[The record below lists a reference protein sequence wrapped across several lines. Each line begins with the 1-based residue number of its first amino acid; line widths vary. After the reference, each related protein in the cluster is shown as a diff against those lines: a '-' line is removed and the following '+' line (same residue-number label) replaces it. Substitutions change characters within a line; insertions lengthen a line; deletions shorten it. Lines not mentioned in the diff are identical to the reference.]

1 MNQQM
6 RKQFYPKESY
16 NNRFQKQRWDE
27 DNNIYINDSANWN
40 IALGNGKRLNRKW
53 RKCNGLRYVRN
64 QYGEHKAIYN
74 ENFDTELQKAS
85 MILHYNLTVMKT
97 STLHDYSNNA
107 YTIRKLLTLEPV
119 NGSNTNFTTQ

>member
-16 NNRFQKQRWDE
+16 NNRAFCEQRWDE

-53 RKCNGLRYVRN
+53 RKCNGLAYVRN
-64 QYGEHKAIYN
+64 QYGEYKAIYN
-74 ENFDTELQKAS
+74 ENFDTELQKAR
-85 MILHYNLTVMKT
+85 YDT
-97 STLHDYSNNA
+97 SLQPDGDDDFYTKRLQEQRLHDKEIA
-107 YTIRKLLTLEPV
+107 YIRTGKWE
-119 NGSNTNFTTQ
+119 QY